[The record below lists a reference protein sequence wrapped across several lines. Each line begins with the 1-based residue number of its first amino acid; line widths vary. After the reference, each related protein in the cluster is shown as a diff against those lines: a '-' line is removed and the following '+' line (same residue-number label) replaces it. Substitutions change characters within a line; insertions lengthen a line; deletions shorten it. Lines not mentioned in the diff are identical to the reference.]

1 MITTDNDPGQRRRVR
16 IVSFLR
22 GETGLLAFLTV
33 TGLVYNV
40 GMTAGPYFEGQLAGC
55 LADILGGARQ
65 ASDMMRLA
73 GLYAAVILVVQ
84 GSRAGKRF
92 FVRRFANHV
101 NRRMRAALYHALVH
115 QEATRVQAEGTGAL
129 MTKAVTD
136 VDLCTEGIRKFT
148 TELFDTGVVMVA
160 YLGMLVWYDARLA
173 LLACVFL
180 PLAYLW
186 AARWKRRVAEAG
198 SAARESEGALAAATM
213 DRIGNEE
220 LYRVNG
226 VEARRNKLYETE
238 LAAYERA
245 SIRSGVLENAMLPL
259 YRIVSLAGVVP
270 IFWIGGGY
278 VLAGR
283 WDIAAFTAFFSCFLR
298 FAVKSSHAAKLFNA
312 VQKAQVSWQ
321 RIRPLL
327 ADAQDEDVRQT
338 ASQPVHIEARNL
350 SIERGGK
357 TLLANVSFSLTP
369 GELFAVTGPVACGK
383 SSLGEALAGEFAY
396 GGSVTADGRELSAM
410 MAGERRGLVTMLHH
424 APELVHAT
432 LAENVALGKDVD
444 VDAYLRLAELAPDI
458 GSGALAPDTEVF
470 ADGRPLSGGQ
480 QARLAFART
489 LAHAGAVVVLDDPFA
504 SVDAETERRMFAN
517 LRAWQGKRIVV
528 LLSSR
533 LWMFPYCDRV
543 LYLAD
548 GTGVCGTHEEL
559 LAACAGYRGLYGAQA
574 KGAERHA
581 GIVLS

>member
-1 MITTDNDPGQRRRVR
+1 MMMMTDSGPEQQKRVR

-22 GETGLLAFLTV
+22 RETGLLAFLTV

-73 GLYAAVILVVQ
+73 GLYVAVILVVQ

-173 LLACVFL
+173 LVSCAFL
-180 PLAYLW
+180 PLAYVW
-186 AARWKRRVAEAG
+186 AARWKRRVAKAG

-213 DRIGNEE
+213 DRIGNEA

-226 VEARRNKLYETE
+226 VEARRNELYEMN
-238 LAAYERA
+238 LVAYERA
-245 SIRSGVLENAMLPL
+245 SIRSGVLENAMQPL
-259 YRIVSLAGVVP
+259 YRIVSLAGAVP
-270 IFWIGGGY
+270 IFWLGGGY

-327 ADAQDEDVRQT
+327 ADAQDEDVRQAAT
-338 ASQPVHIEARNL
+338 QPTRIEAHHL
-350 SIERGGK
+350 FIERGGK
-357 TLLANVSFSLTP
+357 RLLSGLSFALKP
-369 GELFAVTGPVACGK
+369 GEGSVACGK
-383 SSLGEALAGEFAY
+383 SSLGAALAGELAY
-396 GGSVTADGRELSAM
+396 GGSMTADGRELSSM
-410 MAGERRGLVTMLHH
+410 TDGERRGLVTILHH

-444 VDAYLRLAELAPDI
+444 VGAYLRIAELAPDI
-458 GSGALAPDTEVF
+458 SSGALAPDTEVF

-489 LAHAGAVVVLDDPFA
+489 LAHAGAVIVLDDSFA
-504 SVDAETERRMFAN
+504 SVDAETERRMFVN
-517 LRAWQGKRIVV
+517 LRAWQEQRIVI

-533 LWMFPYCDRV
+533 LRMFPHCDRV

-559 LAACAGYRGLYGAQA
+559 LAACAGYRGLYEAQA

-581 GIVLS
+581 GTVLS